1 MTKRVKKR
9 NTINNFL
16 HPEQIRIWRGMSPRE
31 KLQIANSLYWSAR
44 ETKAAWL
51 RQIHPSW
58 TEEQIEKTIQD
69 IFLHA
74 TT

>member
-1 MTKRVKKR
+1 LKKVNKHSR
-9 NTINNFL
+9 GESVV
-16 HPEQIRIWRGMSPRE
+16 HPEQIQIWRRMSPGE
-31 KLQIANSLYWSAR
+31 KLQIANSLYWSAW
-44 ETKAAWL
+44 EAKAAWL

-58 TEEQIEKTIQD
+58 SEEQIEKTIQN

>member
-1 MTKRVKKR
+1 LKKVKKHDS
-9 NTINNFL
+9 TESFL
-16 HPEQIRIWRGMSPRE
+16 HPEQIRIWKGMSPRE
-31 KLQIANSLYWSAR
+31 KLQIANSLYWSAW
-44 ETKAAWL
+44 EAKAAWL

-58 TEEQIEKTIQD
+58 SEEQIEKTIQN

>member
-1 MTKRVKKR
+1 MTKRVKKHNR
-9 NTINNFL
+9 AEGNL
-16 HPEQIRIWRGMSPRE
+16 HPEQIRIWKGMSPRE

-44 ETKAAWL
+44 ETKAGWL

>member
-1 MTKRVKKR
+1 
-9 NTINNFL
+9 
-16 HPEQIRIWRGMSPRE
+16 MSPRE

-44 ETKAAWL
+44 EAKAAWL
-51 RQIHPSW
+51 RQIHPLW